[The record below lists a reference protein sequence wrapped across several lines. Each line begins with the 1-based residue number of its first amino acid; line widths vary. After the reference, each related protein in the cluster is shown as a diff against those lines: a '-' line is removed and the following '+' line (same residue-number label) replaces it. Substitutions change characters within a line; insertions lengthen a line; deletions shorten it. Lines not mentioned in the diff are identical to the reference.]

1 MNVFSF
7 SKKMGDTLHHLWERE
22 HFDIDVFP
30 TLACQTITT
39 FNPSQEINIF
49 DIPYDLLNSQEIPH
63 QRINKGSSFGQP
75 PLTLYVSEDKRF
87 FIEIYLWSS
96 IDMTIHDHPFS
107 GAFAI
112 IEGVCRHDI
121 YFFDKTG
128 GSSQLQT
135 GILTLKESEVLSQGD
150 CRQIF
155 NGDRLIHR
163 NLHLS
168 KPTVTFIIRTF
179 KEPGF
184 TGLIFEESGLAVAPD
199 LNQAESKYLD
209 YLEGIL
215 QLHKNDTA
223 YRMIQSLVKSDSS
236 DYAKYRSAEIYL
248 EHTRH
253 YHEIDLLSGML
264 NVSIPDVPLDTFRNT
279 FLLHESRY
287 LNGNGQYSSY

>member
-22 HFDIDVFP
+22 NFNVDAFP
-30 TLACQTITT
+30 SLACQTITT

-49 DIPYDLLNSQEIPH
+49 DIPYDLLDRPEMPH

-75 PLTLYVSEDKRF
+75 PLTLYVSEDKKF

-179 KEPGF
+179 KESGF

-199 LNQAESKYLD
+199 LNQAEAKFLD

-223 YRMIQSLVKSDSS
+223 YQMIQSLVKSDSS

-253 YHEIDLLSGML
+253 YHEIDILSGML
-264 NVSIPDVPLDTFRNT
+264 NVAIPDVPLDIFRNT
-279 FLLHESRY
+279 FLLHQSRY
-287 LNGNGQYSSY
+287 LNGNGQRSSY